1 MNIISSVTIYDE
13 YKTLE
18 AKTLKALKMPLFFFF
33 LIYIRRRTIRKKLL
47 ENIVL
52 NKNKVQNIWID
63 EYKKWLKEL
72 RDLVSQKCMIKR
84 EIRMKI
90 KELKPEKEDKID
102 ILQWKLR
109 TEKILI
115 KDNDVDGYFQRMKLN
130 EIKGESKKEIY
141 KINESIII
149 EEWSIGNDDM
159 IVKLKDCIKDVEEEL
174 KIKEII
180 LKKLKVSD
188 ERIDEITSQYFG
200 CLE

>member
-1 MNIISSVTIYDE
+1 
-13 YKTLE
+13 
-18 AKTLKALKMPLFFFF
+18 
-33 LIYIRRRTIRKKLL
+33 
-47 ENIVL
+47 
-52 NKNKVQNIWID
+52 
-63 EYKKWLKEL
+63 
-72 RDLVSQKCMIKR
+72 MIKR

-159 IVKLKDCIKDVEEEL
+159 IVKLKD
-174 KIKEII
+174 
-180 LKKLKVSD
+180 
-188 ERIDEITSQYFG
+188 
-200 CLE
+200 